1 MDYKQKYLKYKM
13 KYLELN
19 NEKAKKSIYP
29 KIMKGGN
36 ITWATPE
43 YIEQIISSKRPD
55 LTKCDLIKDVVPKE
69 NEGRNNSGIGFVTIE
84 GKEYFLKYGYDL
96 YDDFRTGYLL
106 SKLKP
111 EYPYFLNVYS
121 LFKCDYIPRR
131 DQESINGQV
140 MVVDKGSETIYY
152 YLNRK
157 SKEYILNLIP
167 DLEIRVNQLDEE
179 IIKIINDNLTNE
191 EKSLYDY
198 EFKKRN
204 LQKYND
210 IVSKINELVRNF
222 YLSLSREIIQFQT
235 EFVPLFIRNY
245 KTLIDSYIAVDI
257 FTLNKYNNYIGDK
270 KSDNFMVITEPYEEN
285 KTHINIK
292 LGSTNIKIKNVCEWI
307 NTKEYCFLYPVDFGS
322 EDNMNHPKLNDVLLP
337 YFLNDWIKRYS
348 NLSLFSDN
356 INNDLESGN
365 ILLLNGNEIEFK
377 FSKFSKFSFRNE
389 ITELSVETILRKNN
403 PFKIK
408 IFDPLKFY
416 FCGMESN
423 NNNCKRLNKSSEQ
436 NPLEELLEQNPLEE
450 NDYGFQSKSDKFYN
464 IKTLEEACEILQ
476 TLLSGYTLIYNE
488 EQEKYCSYSNVID
501 FYGVNGLGSNTY
513 LSNDDVYKTFY
524 AS

>member
-19 NEKAKKSIYP
+19 NKKAKKSTYS
-29 KIMKGGN
+29 KIMTGGA
-36 ITWATPE
+36 ITWATQE

-55 LTKCDLIKDVVPKE
+55 LTKCDLIRDVVPKE

-121 LFKCDYIPRR
+121 LFKCDYVPIRG
-131 DQESINGQV
+131 QESISGQV
-140 MVVDKGSETIYY
+140 MVVDKGSQTIYD

-179 IIKIINDNLTNE
+179 IIKIINDNLTDE

-198 EFKKRN
+198 QFKEQN

-210 IVSKINELVRNF
+210 VISKINEPVKNF

-235 EFVPLFIRNY
+235 EFVPLFIQNY
-245 KTLIDSYIAVDI
+245 KTLIDSYMAVDI

-270 KSDNFMVITEPYEEN
+270 KSDNFMVQTEPYKEN

-292 LGSTNIKIKNVCEWI
+292 LGSANIRIKNVCEWI
-307 NTKEYCFLYPVDFGS
+307 NTREYCFLYPVDFGS
-322 EDNMNHPKLNDVLLP
+322 GGNMNYPKLNDVLLP

-348 NLSLFSDN
+348 NLSLYSDN
-356 INNDLESGN
+356 MNNNLESGN
-365 ILLLNGNEIEFK
+365 ILSLNENEIEFK
-377 FSKFSKFSFRNE
+377 FSKFSSRNK
-389 ITELSVETILRKNN
+389 ITELSIETILKKNN

-408 IFDPLKFY
+408 IFNPLKFY
-416 FCGMESN
+416 FYGMESN
-423 NNNCKRLNKSSEQ
+423 NSCEGLNKLLEQ

-450 NDYGFQSKSDKFYN
+450 NDYRFQSKSNKFYN
-464 IKTLEEACEILQ
+464 IKTLGEACEILQ

-488 EQEKYCSYSNVID
+488 EQEKYRPYSNAID
-501 FYGVNGLGSNTY
+501 FYRANGLGNNAY
-513 LSNDDVYKTFY
+513 LYNENVYKTFY